1 MATLQD
7 HHKKNFMEVN
17 KRLGLTP
24 DEHIFKSSHAAFNND
39 KVVFAADQASG
50 DIIGKTIPVA
60 SIAELKRLSGVP
72 NDGKDDH
79 IDYQEIT
86 LLKSGL
92 TAKNLKRED
101 LDNDSMQLIQKAASA
116 YILGN
121 SEKVKDYEDLINAAM
136 FPGNAVVFTAENL
149 YVKSGQTVVLGGSGN
164 PEIYNFGTI
173 TVEQGGQIQVIGNV
187 QLTCQIFT
195 QL

>member
-24 DEHIFKSSHAAFNND
+24 DEHMFKSSHAAFNND
-39 KVVFAADQASG
+39 KVVFAADQAGG

-72 NDGKDDH
+72 YDAKDDH
-79 IDYQEIT
+79 IEYPAP

-92 TAKNLKRED
+92 TAKTLKRED
-101 LDNDSMQLIQKAASA
+101 LDNDSMELIQKAASA

-121 SEKVKDYEDLINAAM
+121 TEKVKDYEDLINAAM

-173 TVEQGGQIQVIGNV
+173 TVERGGQIQVIGNV